1 VAIDDFW
8 LNNGTGRR
16 EVRYLGLAS
25 FIEVPLGWGDCPLQ
39 STIEGTFRMSENETS
54 KHMATPQQPMTS
66 DRTEP
71 QNELGWE
78 IAKQLRALYS
88 QQVSEPL
95 PDKFINLL
103 DQLAKSERKG

>member
-1 VAIDDFW
+1 
-8 LNNGTGRR
+8 
-16 EVRYLGLAS
+16 
-25 FIEVPLGWGDCPLQ
+25 
-39 STIEGTFRMSENETS
+39 MSENETS

-66 DRTEP
+66 DRSEP